1 MTEPPSFGHLTLLGH
16 HAVQPV
22 NPSDA
27 ILERVSNPATG
38 KHYIVRLTC
47 PEFTSLCPV
56 TGQADFAHM
65 MIDYI
70 PRDWIVESKSFK
82 LLMGS
87 YRNHRAFHEACAME
101 IASNLV
107 GFLDPVWLRI
117 GAYWYPRGGIPIDVF
132 WQTDVPPTTVWV
144 PHQDV
149 PHHRGRG

>member
-56 TGQADFAHM
+56 TGQADFFQIESCVLESCSIVTGLEYVAKAAG
-65 MIDYI
+65 IQINQKSDY
-70 PRDWIVESKSFK
+70 
-82 LLMGS
+82 
-87 YRNHRAFHEACAME
+87 
-101 IASNLV
+101 
-107 GFLDPVWLRI
+107 
-117 GAYWYPRGGIPIDVF
+117 
-132 WQTDVPPTTVWV
+132 
-144 PHQDV
+144 
-149 PHHRGRG
+149 